1 MVKIC
6 TIDYISFYALPS
18 NRRGFECCHNIH
30 LANLSISYKQRKTF
44 SFLEYFCFTEGN
56 YTNFE
61 ILQQEN
67 KYID

>member
-1 MVKIC
+1 MRYQATVEV
-6 TIDYISFYALPS
+6 S
-18 NRRGFECCHNIH
+18 NAVNNIH

-67 KYID
+67 KYIN